1 MVHDKINRLMLSSKW
16 KRNCDYELPQQILY
30 RQIRWTTNSFDDTFN
45 KSKRQRKTGQG
56 DCCLVILYD
65 AANEEVVTN
74 TRKGKR
80 ERKNEIWEQNLTWT
94 LALLITSF
102 PILCF
107 VPIFKF
113 ARSLCS
119 FLVLVTVGRHYD
131 VRGIFFF
138 GGARKS
144 EKKRT
149 PEYRFRIWFWQ

>member
-1 MVHDKINRLMLSSKW
+1 MFHDLINRLMICYPQSEKGTVTTSYRSKYYTGRSS
-16 KRNCDYELPQQILY
+16 EQQ
-30 RQIRWTTNSFDDTFN
+30 TV
-45 KSKRQRKTGQG
+45 KRQRKTCQVY
-56 DCCLVILYD
+56 CCLVTLSD
-65 AANEEVVTN
+65 TANEEVVTK

-113 ARSLCS
+113 ARSPCS
-119 FLVLVTVGRHYD
+119 FLVLVTVGRHCD
-131 VRGIFFF
+131 VRGVFFF

-149 PEYRFRIWFWQ
+149 PGCRFRIWFWP